1 MKNLNSLRPA
11 AMRLAHKLKSD
22 TLSFGATQ
30 TKAWKVVKVKAAMKE
45 REVNF
50 NFYQKAKNPN
60 FKGQLVMTN
69 RTGTT
74 NLDLI
79 PVEFHPKKKKEGAK
93 PRKKNPTQI
102 GYFDFMRMGWRS
114 FSAKNYLSAVL

>member
-1 MKNLNSLRPA
+1 MNNLRSQAMK
-11 AMRLAHKLKSD
+11 LAHKLKSD
-22 TLSFGATQ
+22 QLSFGKAIS
-30 TKAWKVVKVKAAMKE
+30 KAWRVVKMKKAMQAT
-45 REVNF
+45 EVNF
-50 NFYQKAKNPN
+50 SYYQKAKNPN

-79 PVEFHPKKKKEGAK
+79 PAQFHPKKKKEGAK

-114 FSAKNYLSAVL
+114 FSAKNYLAAVL